1 MIIGAFQGELF
12 SFQVEEAYNGYL
24 VRPFDIATGEADD
37 TDALLFRTAATAFA
51 YAEMIATAERFSLSE
66 DERDGDGLEDAF
78 LKSRALYERLC
89 GRLVDEGA
97 PLRIVRQNDEAAA
110 NWRPTYH

>member
-1 MIIGAFQGELF
+1 MIIGAFQGEVF

-24 VRPFDIATGEADD
+24 VRPLAIATGEADD

-51 YAEMIATAERFSLSE
+51 YAEMIKNAERFSLSGDE
-66 DERDGDGLEDAF
+66 DDSLERDF
-78 LKSRALYERLC
+78 LTSRAHFERLC

-97 PLRIVRQNDEAAA
+97 PLPLIRAHAEAAPA
-110 NWRPTYH
+110 ARPTLH